1 MEVKT
6 GIKKNPRVK
15 KQRPEY
21 SETRTGY
28 LMIAPAIIIILVI
41 AFYPVI
47 KSFYY
52 SMFDLRLNNPTRNST
67 YFNYQFNMESYFGNY
82 DLAKAALTN
91 ASKEAKDQEK
101 VKLTAALHEL
111 TALNDIVHQQTVISS
126 KEQQVR
132 VFTDLFQP
140 VNDNKLKYVPI
151 DKNMA
156 VSAHNRFISL
166 RKSLNNVTT
175 DKAVKPDS
183 DKAAGLIEELRD
195 SFITPNFVGL
205 SNYSY
210 YFGGSD
216 STFWGALGYTF
227 IFTVLSVSI
236 ELVLGILIAL
246 IISRSF
252 RGIGVV
258 RAAILVPWAIP
269 TVVAAMMWRFLYDG
283 QTGFMAHLFAYLHL
297 IKNAGGLLTT
307 HAGTTFAVV
316 FADVWKTTP
325 YMALLL
331 LAGLQTID
339 KSLYEAA
346 DVDGCGK
353 ISGFFRI
360 TIPLLKPTILVAL
373 LFRTLDAFRV
383 FDLIYVLTGGANNTE
398 TISTIAYK
406 TMFAQLEF
414 GKGSTLA
421 VVTFLCVAIISIGY
435 IKILGA
441 EVLSGK
447 E

>member
-1 MEVKT
+1 
-6 GIKKNPRVK
+6 
-15 KQRPEY
+15 
-21 SETRTGY
+21 
-28 LMIAPAIIIILVI
+28 MIAPAIIIILII

-67 YFNYQFNMESYFGNY
+67 YLSYQFNMESYFGNY
-82 DLAKAALTN
+82 DLAKSALTN
-91 ASKEAKDQEK
+91 ASKEAKDNEK
-101 VKLTAALHEL
+101 VQLTAALTEL
-111 TALNDIVHQQTVISS
+111 TALNDIVHQQAAISS
-126 KEQQVR
+126 KEQAVR

-140 VNDNKLKYVPI
+140 VNDNKLKYI
-151 DKNMA
+151 SINKSMA
-156 VSAHNRFISL
+156 VTTHDRFIKL
-166 RKSLNNVTT
+166 RTSLNNVTT
-175 DKAVKPDS
+175 DKTVKSDS
-183 DKAAGLIEELRD
+183 EKAAGLIEELRD

-205 SNYSY
+205 NNYAY

-216 STFWGALGYTF
+216 SAFWGALGYTF
-227 IFTVLSVSI
+227 TFTILSVSI
-236 ELVLGILIAL
+236 ELILGVLIAL
-246 IISRSF
+246 IISKSF
-252 RGIGVV
+252 KGIGIV

-283 QTGFMAHLFAYLHL
+283 QTGFMAHLFANLHL
-297 IKNAGGLLTT
+297 IKSAGSLLTT

-331 LAGLQTID
+331 LAGLLTID

-346 DVDGCGK
+346 NVDGCGK
-353 ISGFFRI
+353 IATFFRI
-360 TIPLLKPTILVAL
+360 TLPLLKPTILVAL

-414 GKGSTLA
+414 GRGSTLA
-421 VVTFLCVAIISIGY
+421 VVVFICVAIISIGY